1 MSEASD
7 RTSSAEKPK
16 KKVTDY
22 DEFVA
27 EIGEFGLWQKII
39 CLILWVPAIAG
50 GIHVLMYSFTGLAP
64 EHYRCD
70 ISDCNATNYD
80 GYIWEDDDKT
90 QSCEYHE
97 SVTDD
102 DGICVR
108 ANTNKIITCKQGPY
122 IIEDFEFE
130 STTITRFNILCDKE
144 GFFISVRK
152 LLTYLLL
159 IVRILACIYWILL
172 HDWLIDW

>member
-1 MSEASD
+1 MSITSD
-7 RTSSAEKPK
+7 KVSETTE

-50 GIHVLMYSFTGLAP
+50 GIHVLMYSFTGLSP
-64 EHYRCD
+64 SQFKCE

-80 GYIWEDDDKT
+80 GYIWENEEKT
-90 QSCEYHE
+90 QSCEYYE
-97 SVTDD
+97 AVKDNNGLCARSNVSV
-102 DGICVR
+102 I
-108 ANTNKIITCKQGPY
+108 KTCKQGPY
-122 IIEDFEFE
+122 IFEDFEFE
-130 STTITRFNILCDKE
+130 RTTITQFNILCNKE

-152 LLTYLLL
+152 F
-159 IVRILACIYWILL
+159 
-172 HDWLIDW
+172 

>member
-97 SVTDD
+97 AVADEN
-102 DGICVR
+102 GMCVR
-108 ANTNKIITCKQGPY
+108 ANTSDHQTIRSCKRGPY
-122 IIEDFEFE
+122 IFEDFEFE
-130 STTITRFNILCDKE
+130 RTTITQFNVLCE
-144 GFFISVRK
+144 RESFIISVRRFIV
-152 LLTYLLL
+152 TEIIRICFSLLL
-159 IVRILACIYWILL
+159 LDVAT
-172 HDWLIDW
+172 